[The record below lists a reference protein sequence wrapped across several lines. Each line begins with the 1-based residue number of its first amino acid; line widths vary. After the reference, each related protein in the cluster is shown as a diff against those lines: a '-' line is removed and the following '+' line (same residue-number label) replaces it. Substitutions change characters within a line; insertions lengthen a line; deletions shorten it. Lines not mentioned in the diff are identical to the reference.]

1 VIRKT
6 QKEAAV
12 INLIKLVTVPV
23 RDQDRALDFY
33 TRALGFQIGIDQPNP
48 GTGQR
53 WIELKIPGC
62 PTRVVLFTPPGQ
74 EDRVGTASNIV
85 FTCDSVEK
93 TWEELEERGVQFPQP
108 PKKEFWGTSALFQD
122 PDGNTFA
129 LSSR

>member
-1 VIRKT
+1 M
-6 QKEAAV
+6 

-85 FTCDSVEK
+85 FTCDSVEN
-93 TWEELEERGVQFPQP
+93 TWEELKERGVQFPQP

>member
-1 VIRKT
+1 M
-6 QKEAAV
+6 

-93 TWEELEERGVQFPQP
+93 TWEELKGRGVQFSQP